1 MTQKLVGNDSDSI
14 INPGSISCIN
24 LTTAMGCVR
33 AGPGLSGEEDRPW
46 ASGVAF
52 FFILKPFA
60 DGSVGDFRSP
70 HASSVLS
77 AHLRGELMF
86 NGEPGGR

>member
-1 MTQKLVGNDSDSI
+1 MTQKLVGNDSDFI

-33 AGPGLSGEEDRPW
+33 AGPGLSGEEGRPW

-52 FFILKPFA
+52 FILKTFA

-77 AHLRGELMF
+77 THLRGELTF